1 MLGWKSKLAL
11 VAAVLG
17 VAAWTG
23 YRSERR
29 GMDAAGKPAT
39 TFRSVVRHV
48 MAPKSRT
55 EMIDRLNALRHT
67 AGRSQPTPQEV
78 KQCWEIIRG
87 FTVEDVQA
95 YLAEIPDGLKRPV
108 NQVLISMLFY
118 RWAQMDP
125 EAAMNAATQL
135 PHAENRDM
143 LYIVAVP
150 WMQRD
155 VEGAMRWAKA
165 SKSGYVKSVIG
176 NDVGRMMVMQ
186 DPETA
191 LARAK
196 AEFPDAE
203 RAVVHNLF
211 EQLRGSK
218 ESRRKLFEIFASIKD
233 PQLKSRCLGEL
244 TRSFNGGD
252 RDEALAVVAEVEESG
267 LLSEQQV
274 ETFRREVSFY
284 AMRDRPQE
292 RLEWLMRPESNAQA
306 ETQLNAY
313 SNWAASNPAE
323 AIEWAKK
330 NDKIDFLGETV
341 KRMTYAQIRAGWQPT
356 DDSRQHWEDT
366 THRQFNSWQAY
377 QPEAAGAWLQT
388 LPGDIREIFT
398 STSDH
403 ATH

>member
-11 VAAVLG
+11 VAITLG

-108 NQVLISMLFY
+108 NHVLISMLFY

-125 EAAMNAATQL
+125 EAAMNAATQ
-135 PHAENRDM
+135 PPYAENRET
-143 LYIVAVP
+143 LYMVAVP

-165 SKSGYVKSVIG
+165 SNSDYAKSVIG

-196 AEFPDAE
+196 AEFPDA
-203 RAVVHNLF
+203 VNSVLLTLTDK
-211 EQLRGSK
+211 LRGNK
-218 ESRRKLFEIFASIKD
+218 ESRRKLFELLGSIED
-233 PQLKSRCLGEL
+233 PRMQRRCLNQL
-244 TRSFNGGD
+244 TWSYVEGD
-252 RDEALAVVAEVEESG
+252 RDEAMAAVAELEESG
-267 LLSEQQV
+267 LLAEQA
-274 ETFRREVSFY
+274 ENFRKEVSFY

-292 RLEWLMRPESNAQA
+292 RLEWMMRPESNAQA

-366 THRQFNSWQAY
+366 THRQFNAWQAH
-377 QPEAAGAWLQT
+377 QPEAAGVWLQT
-388 LPGDIREIFT
+388 LPGDFREIFT